1 MTPSSPDAAPE
12 VPQVPGRTGHSRR
25 KVLLRVVGL
34 VAAVAALALCA
45 KALIDSW
52 STVSTAVATADPG
65 WIAVALLASAA
76 SMFGLAVL
84 WKRTLAT
91 FDEVRPLRVVT
102 SWYFVGEL
110 GKYIPGGIWPVVGRG
125 ELASRGGV
133 PRGLAYTSTMLSL
146 ALMCVGAA
154 FASGLLAPFLTADGG
169 RVGPEMLLLALVPI
183 GVVCAHPSVSGRL
196 LGLLDRVSKGRIRIA
211 APPFRTML
219 SLILSAI
226 PTWLLVGAASVA
238 VTQALGY
245 EQLPAR
251 IAFAAIAAWIIGFLA
266 VPVPAGAGV
275 REILFVA
282 ISGLEPGPAV
292 AVAAIARLLLMVVD
306 AAGGTLG
313 LLWLRTGRRLP
324 TPAPNEGET
333 LG

>member
-1 MTPSSPDAAPE
+1 M
-12 VPQVPGRTGHSRR
+12 GI
-25 KVLLRVVGL
+25 
-34 VAAVAALALCA
+34 VAAVAALTLCTIALV
-45 KALIDSW
+45 DSW
-52 STVSTAVATADPG
+52 STVSTAVASADPR
-65 WIAVALLASAA
+65 WLALALLASAA
-76 SMFGLAVL
+76 SMVGLAVL
-84 WKRTLAT
+84 WKRTLTT
-91 FDEVRPLRVVT
+91 FGAVHPIREVS

-125 ELASRGGV
+125 ELAARAGV
-133 PRGLAYTSTMLSL
+133 SRGLAYTSTLLSL

-154 FASGLLAPFLTADGG
+154 LASGLLAPFLAADGG
-169 RVGPEMLLLALVPI
+169 RVGPEMALLVLVPI
-183 GVVCAHPSVSGRL
+183 GVICAHPSVSGRML
-196 LGLLDRVSKGRIRIA
+196 ALLDRFTKGRVRVA

-219 SLILSAI
+219 SLILGAV

-251 IAFAAIAAWIIGFLA
+251 IAFAAIAAWIVGFLA
-266 VPVPAGAGV
+266 VPVPAGAGI

-306 AAGGTLG
+306 AGGGILG
-313 LLWLRTGRRLP
+313 LLWLRAARGPQTP
-324 TPAPNEGET
+324 TPPEGGSVE
-333 LG
+333 